1 MKFSLQ
7 YRYFIAT
14 LSLKRTEGELVLM
27 MFTVLLYIPLVLMI
41 IFSFLTV
48 ESFAQWTIPN
58 SDTINNQKI
67 NFSTYESNDSNLK
80 IDYPSDWILMENS
93 SSSIEFRPQTSSQSG
108 EFVKMSVIPLASK
121 SITMQ
126 SIVAETLKNK
136 SNTLDNFQL
145 QDTNIVPNLQ
155 NIPMHK
161 LVYSYT
167 NSNNEKI
174 MQLDFGMINNNQLY
188 LFSFISSPS
197 VYYNYIPTVDK
208 MIGSISKY
216 FKENSLTKVASE
228 VVKPVSENVKA
239 LGNEDADITVIEFAD
254 YRCPFCHKFH
264 EETFD
269 KVVTNFLNTGKAKY
283 LFKDLVVNDRGEY
296 KGSMQAAV
304 ASHCAAEQG
313 KYWEYSK
320 EIFKNFK
327 PEPQHWINLDSLIT
341 FANNI
346 QIQDI
351 GKFKSCV
358 ESNKY
363 QNQIQESGTLAKQLG
378 ITGTPSFVILKN
390 DKIETT
396 FPGAVP
402 YEYFENTLNAL
413 ALK

>member
-1 MKFSLQ
+1 
-7 YRYFIAT
+7 
-14 LSLKRTEGELVLM
+14 
-27 MFTVLLYIPLVLMI
+27 MI
-41 IFSFLTV
+41 IFSFLTL

-58 SDTINNQKI
+58 SDTINNEKI
-67 NFSTYESNDSNLK
+67 NFSTYENNDSNLK
-80 IDYPSDWILMENS
+80 IDYPSDWILSENS
-93 SSSIEFRPQTSSQSG
+93 SSNIEFRPQTSSQAG
-108 EFVKMSVIPLASK
+108 ELVKMSVIPLASN

-167 NSNNEKI
+167 NSNNETI

-216 FKENSLTKVASE
+216 FKELSLTKVASE

-269 KVVTNFLNTGKAKY
+269 KLVTNFLNTGKAKY
-283 LFKDLVVNDRGEY
+283 LFKDLVVNDRSEY

-390 DKIETT
+390 DKIATT

-402 YEYFENTLNAL
+402 YEYFENTLNTL

>member
-1 MKFSLQ
+1 M
-7 YRYFIAT
+7 
-14 LSLKRTEGELVLM
+14 
-27 MFTVLLYIPLVLMI
+27 
-41 IFSFLTV
+41 TV

-93 SSSIEFRPQTSSQSG
+93 SKSIEFHPQASSESG

-174 MQLDFGMINNNQLY
+174 MQLDFGMINNDQLY

-216 FKENSLTKVASE
+216 FKEISLTKFTSE
-228 VVKPVSENVKA
+228 VVKPVSENVKP
-239 LGNEDADITVIEFAD
+239 LGNEDANVTVIEFAD
-254 YRCPFCHKFH
+254 YRCPFCQKFH

-320 EIFKNFK
+320 EIFNNFK

-341 FANNI
+341 FANNT

-351 GKFKSCV
+351 EKFKSCV

-363 QNQIQESGTLAKQLG
+363 QHQIQESGTLAKQLG

-390 DKIETT
+390 DKIETI

>member
-1 MKFSLQ
+1 
-7 YRYFIAT
+7 
-14 LSLKRTEGELVLM
+14 M
-27 MFTVLLYIPLVLMI
+27 MFNVLLYIPLVLI
-41 IFSFLTV
+41 IPFSFLTV
-48 ESFAQWTIPN
+48 ESLAQWTIPN

-174 MQLDFGMINNNQLY
+174 MQLDFGMINNDQLY

-216 FKENSLTKVASE
+216 FKEISLTKVAAE
-228 VVKPVSENVKA
+228 VVKPVSENVKP

-313 KYWEYSK
+313 KYWEFSK

-341 FANNI
+341 FANNT

-363 QNQIQESGTLAKQLG
+363 QHQIQESGTLAKQLG

-390 DKIETT
+390 DKIETI

>member
-1 MKFSLQ
+1 V
-7 YRYFIAT
+7 I
-14 LSLKRTEGELVLM
+14 LS
-27 MFTVLLYIPLVLMI
+27 VLLYIPIVMMI
-41 IFSFLTV
+41 LFSFLTV

-58 SDTINNQKI
+58 SDSINNQKI

-80 IDYPSDWILMENS
+80 IDYPSNWILVENS
-93 SSSIEFRPQTSSQSG
+93 SSNIEFRPPISSQSG
-108 EFVKMSVIPLASK
+108 GELVKMSVIPLASQ

-167 NSNNEKI
+167 NTNNEKI

-216 FKENSLTKVASE
+216 FQELSLTKVASE
-228 VVKPVSENVKA
+228 VVKPVSENIKA
-239 LGNEDADITVIEFAD
+239 IGNEGAGITVIEFAD

-269 KVVTNFLNTGKAKY
+269 KIVTNFLNTGKAKY
-283 LFKDLVVNDRGEY
+283 LFKDLVVNDRDEY

-327 PEPQHWINLDSLIT
+327 PEPQHWINLDSLLT

-346 QIQDI
+346 QLPDI

-363 QNQIQESGTLAKQLG
+363 QNQIQESGTMAKQLG

>member
-1 MKFSLQ
+1 MVIL
-7 YRYFIAT
+7 
-14 LSLKRTEGELVLM
+14 
-27 MFTVLLYIPLVLMI
+27 
-41 IFSFLTV
+41 FSFLTL

-58 SDTINNQKI
+58 IDSLNNQKV

-80 IDYPSDWILMENS
+80 IDYPSDWILSENS
-93 SSSIEFRPQTSSQSG
+93 SNSIEFRPPTTSQSG
-108 EFVKMSVIPLASK
+108 GELVKMNVIPLPSK

-126 SIVAETLKNK
+126 SIVAETLKDK
-136 SNTLDNFQL
+136 SNNLDDFQL

-155 NIPMHK
+155 NIQMHK
-161 LVYSYT
+161 LVYSFT
-167 NSNNEKI
+167 NSNNGEQV

-188 LFSFISSPS
+188 LISFISNPS

-208 MIGSISKY
+208 MIGSLSKY
-216 FKENSLTKVASE
+216 FNEISLTKVASD
-228 VVKPVSENVKA
+228 VVKPVSENVKP
-239 LGNEDADITVIEFAD
+239 LGNEDANITVIEFAD

-269 KVVTNFLNTGKAKY
+269 NVVTNFIKTGKAKY
-283 LFKDLVVNDRGEY
+283 LFKDFVVNDRGEY

-313 KYWEYSK
+313 KYWEYLR
-320 EIFKNFK
+320 EVFKNFK
-327 PEPQHWINLDSLIT
+327 PEPQHWITLDSLVK

-346 QIQDI
+346 QIPEI
-351 GKFKSCV
+351 EKFKSCV

-363 QNQIQESGTLAKQLG
+363 QNQIQESGSLAKQLG
-378 ITGTPSFVILKN
+378 ITGTPSFVVLKN
-390 DKIETT
+390 DKLETI

-402 YEYFENTLNAL
+402 YEYFEKTLNAL

>member
-1 MKFSLQ
+1 
-7 YRYFIAT
+7 
-14 LSLKRTEGELVLM
+14 
-27 MFTVLLYIPLVLMI
+27 
-41 IFSFLTV
+41 
-48 ESFAQWTIPN
+48 
-58 SDTINNQKI
+58 
-67 NFSTYESNDSNLK
+67 
-80 IDYPSDWILMENS
+80 
-93 SSSIEFRPQTSSQSG
+93 
-108 EFVKMSVIPLASK
+108 MSVIPLASK

-161 LVYSYT
+161 LVYTYT

-174 MQLDFGMINNNQLY
+174 IQLDFGMINNNQFY
-188 LFSFISSPS
+188 LVSFISSPS

-239 LGNEDADITVIEFAD
+239 LGNEDANITVVEFAD

-296 KGSMQAAV
+296 KGFY
-304 ASHCAAEQG
+304 ASCCSISLCSRAGQILG
-313 KYWEYSK
+313 
-320 EIFKNFK
+320 IFKRG
-327 PEPQHWINLDSLIT
+327 
-341 FANNI
+341 I
-346 QIQDI
+346 Q
-351 GKFKSCV
+351 KF
-358 ESNKY
+358 
-363 QNQIQESGTLAKQLG
+363 QA
-378 ITGTPSFVILKN
+378 
-390 DKIETT
+390 
-396 FPGAVP
+396 
-402 YEYFENTLNAL
+402 
-413 ALK
+413 

>member
-1 MKFSLQ
+1 MIVS
-7 YRYFIAT
+7 
-14 LSLKRTEGELVLM
+14 
-27 MFTVLLYIPLVLMI
+27 VLLSIPFVMMI
-41 IFSFLTV
+41 LLSFLTI

-58 SDTINNQKI
+58 IDSINNQKM
-67 NFSTYESNDSNLK
+67 NFSTYESDDSNLK
-80 IDYPSDWILMENS
+80 IDYPSDWILNENS
-93 SSSIEFRPQTSSQSG
+93 SSNIELHPQTSQSG
-108 EFVKMSVIPLASK
+108 ELVKINVIPLPSK

-126 SIVAETLKNK
+126 SIVAETLKDK
-136 SNTLDNFQL
+136 SNNLDNFQL

-155 NIPMHK
+155 NIPMQK

-167 NSNNEKI
+167 NSNNEQV

-188 LFSFISSPS
+188 LISFISSPS
-197 VYYNYIPTVDK
+197 LYYNYIPIVDK

-216 FKENSLTKVASE
+216 FKEISLTNLASQI
-228 VVKPVSENVKA
+228 VKPVSENIKP
-239 LGNEDADITVIEFAD
+239 LGDENAAITFVEFAD

-269 KVVTNFLNTGKAKY
+269 KVVTNLINTGKAKF
-283 LFKDLVVNDRGEY
+283 LFKDFVVNDRDEY

-313 KYWEYSK
+313 KYWEYVK
-320 EIFKNFK
+320 EIYKNFQ
-327 PEPQHWINLDSLIT
+327 PEPQHWVNLDSLLT

-346 QIQDI
+346 QIEDI
-351 GKFKSCV
+351 EKFKNCV

-363 QNQIQESGTLAKQLG
+363 QNQIQESGSLAQQLG
-378 ITGTPSFVILKN
+378 ITGTPTFVVLKN
-390 DKIETT
+390 DKIETI

-402 YEYFENTLNAL
+402 YESFEKTLNSL

>member
-1 MKFSLQ
+1 MQL
-7 YRYFIAT
+7 
-14 LSLKRTEGELVLM
+14 
-27 MFTVLLYIPLVLMI
+27 TVILYIPLVMMI
-41 IFSFLTV
+41 LSCFSTI

-58 SDTINNQKI
+58 QDSLNNEKI
-67 NFSTYESNDSNLK
+67 NFSTYESNGSNLK
-80 IDYPSDWILMENS
+80 IDYPSDWILTENS
-93 SSSIEFRPQTSSQSG
+93 SSNNIAFHPPSTSQSDG
-108 EFVKMSVIPLASK
+108 ELVKMSVIPLPSK
-121 SITMQ
+121 STITMQ
-126 SIVAETLKNK
+126 DIIAETLKDK
-136 SNTLDNFQL
+136 SNNLDNFQL

-161 LVYSYT
+161 LVYTYT
-167 NSNNEKI
+167 NSNKEQV

-208 MIGSISKY
+208 MIGSLSKY
-216 FKENSLTKVASE
+216 FKETSLTKVASE
-228 VVKPVSENVKA
+228 IVKPVSENVKP
-239 LGNEDADITVIEFAD
+239 LGKEDADITFVEFAD

-269 KVVTNFLNTGKAKY
+269 KVVTDIINTGKAKF
-283 LFKDLVVNDRGEY
+283 LFKDFVVNDRGEY

-313 KYWEYSK
+313 KYWEYQK
-320 EIFKNFK
+320 EVFKNFK
-327 PEPQHWINLDSLIT
+327 PEPQQWVTLDSLVQ

-378 ITGTPSFVILKN
+378 ITGTPSFVVMKN
-390 DKIETT
+390 DKIETV

-402 YEYFENTLNAL
+402 YEYFVKTLNAL

>member
-1 MKFSLQ
+1 
-7 YRYFIAT
+7 
-14 LSLKRTEGELVLM
+14 
-27 MFTVLLYIPLVLMI
+27 MI
-41 IFSFLTV
+41 TFSFLTV

-58 SDTINNQKI
+58 SDSINNQKI

-108 EFVKMSVIPLASK
+108 ELVKMSVIPLPSK

-167 NSNNEKI
+167 NSNNEEV

-216 FKENSLTKVASE
+216 FTETSLTKVASE
-228 VVKPVSENVKA
+228 VVKPVSDNVKA
-239 LGNEDADITVIEFAD
+239 LGNQDAEITIVEFAD

-269 KVVTNFLNTGKAKY
+269 KIVTNFLNTGKAKY

-304 ASHCAAEQG
+304 ATHCAAEQG
-313 KYWEYSK
+313 KYWEYSN
-320 EIFKNFK
+320 EVFKNFK
-327 PEPQHWINLDSLIT
+327 PEPQHWVTLDSLIT

-351 GKFKSCV
+351 AKFKSCV

-402 YEYFENTLNAL
+402 YEYFEKTLNAL

>member
-1 MKFSLQ
+1 MMIMFSYLTIESFSL
-7 YRYFIAT
+7 
-14 LSLKRTEGELVLM
+14 
-27 MFTVLLYIPLVLMI
+27 
-41 IFSFLTV
+41 
-48 ESFAQWTIPN
+48 WTIPN

-80 IDYPSDWILMENS
+80 IDYPSDWILIENS

-108 EFVKMSVIPLASK
+108 ELVKMSVIPLAK

-126 SIVAETLKNK
+126 SIVAETLKDK

-167 NSNNEKI
+167 NSNNEQV
-174 MQLDFGMINNNQLY
+174 MQLDFGMINNDQLY
-188 LFSFISSPS
+188 LFSFVSSPS

-208 MIGSISKY
+208 MIGSLSKY
-216 FKENSLTKVASE
+216 FTETSLTKFDSE
-228 VVKPVSENVKA
+228 VVKPVSENVKP
-239 LGNEDADITVIEFAD
+239 LGNEDADITFIEFAD

-269 KVVTNFLNTGKAKY
+269 KVVTNIINTGKAKF
-283 LFKDLVVNDRGEY
+283 LFKDFVVNDRGEY

-304 ASHCAAEQG
+304 ATHCAAEQG

-320 EIFKNFK
+320 EVFKNFK
-327 PEPQHWINLDSLIT
+327 PEPQHWVTLDSLIT

-363 QNQIQESGTLAKQLG
+363 QNQIQESGSLAKQLG
-378 ITGTPSFVILKN
+378 ITGTPSFVVMKN

-402 YEYFENTLNAL
+402 YEYFLKTLNAL

>member
-1 MKFSLQ
+1 
-7 YRYFIAT
+7 
-14 LSLKRTEGELVLM
+14 M
-27 MFTVLLYIPLVLMI
+27 MFNVLLYIPLVLI
-41 IFSFLTV
+41 IPFSFLTV
-48 ESFAQWTIPN
+48 ESLAQWTIPN

-174 MQLDFGMINNNQLY
+174 MQLDFGMINNDQLY

-216 FKENSLTKVASE
+216 FKEISLTKVAAE
-228 VVKPVSENVKA
+228 VVKPVSENVKP

-304 ASHCAAEQG
+304 ASHCAGEQG
-313 KYWEYSK
+313 KYWEFSK

-341 FANNI
+341 FANNT

-363 QNQIQESGTLAKQLG
+363 QHQIQESGTLAKQLG

-390 DKIETT
+390 DKIATT

>member
-1 MKFSLQ
+1 
-7 YRYFIAT
+7 
-14 LSLKRTEGELVLM
+14 M
-27 MFTVLLYIPLVLMI
+27 ML
-41 IFSFLTV
+41 FSFLTI

-58 SDTINNQKI
+58 SDSINNQKI

-80 IDYPSDWILMENS
+80 IDYPSDWILVENS
-93 SSSIEFRPQTSSQSG
+93 SSNIEFRPPTTSQSG
-108 EFVKMSVIPLASK
+108 GELVKMNVSPLSSK

-126 SIVAETLKNK
+126 SIVAETLKDK

-167 NSNNEKI
+167 NSNNKQI

-208 MIGSISKY
+208 MIGSLSKY
-216 FKENSLTKVASE
+216 FKEISLTKLVSE
-228 VVKPVSENVKA
+228 IVKPVSENVKP

-254 YRCPFCHKFH
+254 YRCPFCHKFQ

-269 KVVTNFLNTGKAKY
+269 KVVTNFINTGKAKY
-283 LFKDLVVNDRGEY
+283 LFKDLVVNDRDEY

-304 ASHCAAEQG
+304 ASHCAAEQD
-313 KYWEYSK
+313 KYWEYLK
-320 EIFKNFK
+320 ETFKNFK
-327 PEPQHWINLDSLIT
+327 PEPQQWINLDSLVK
-341 FANNI
+341 FANNV

-363 QNQIQESGTLAKQLG
+363 QNQIQESGSLAKQLG
-378 ITGTPSFVILKN
+378 ITGTPSFVVLKN
-390 DKIETT
+390 DRIETT

-402 YEYFENTLNAL
+402 YEYFEKTLNAL
-413 ALK
+413 VLK